1 MPQQPTVLITG
12 GGTGGHVYPGL
23 AIAEGLRPLARVVYV
38 GDRRKLEA
46 RVVPQRGLP
55 FIGLTTHPFPRG
67 GFWSRLCFLP
77 RLTLSVL
84 RAMGTV
90 LRHRPALVIG
100 VGGYVSA
107 PVVIAA
113 GLLKRRIALHEQNVR
128 PGVANLK
135 LQRWADL
142 VMLSYEGARPYF
154 DKRRRIEVTGCP
166 LNPRLLGV
174 DRAEARRRLGLDE
187 TARVVLV
194 VGGSGGA
201 ESLNRAVVE
210 MLPRLLE
217 KPWNLCVYH
226 LTGPRYFDAVSAQV
240 AAFGTDLSRVY
251 RAKPYSDEIQYP
263 YAAADLIVCRAGS
276 ATLNEITA
284 LGLPAILVPS
294 PNVTDNHQEVNARE
308 LEAHGAAEVLL
319 DAELNGERLYAAIE
333 RLLQDEATLAR
344 MRKRSREL
352 GRTDAQAE
360 IVRVLRPLLEK
371 PSLPGE
377 LRGTPGN

>member
-1 MPQQPTVLITG
+1 MSQLPTVLITG
-12 GGTGGHVYPGL
+12 GGTGGHVYPAL
-23 AIAEGLRPLARVVYV
+23 AIAEGLQPLARVIYV

-46 RVVPQRGLP
+46 RVVPSRGLP
-55 FIGLTTHPFPRG
+55 FVGLTTYPFPRG
-67 GFWSRLCFLP
+67 GLWPKLCFLP

-84 RAMGTV
+84 RALCTM
-90 LRHRPALVIG
+90 LRYRPALVVG

-113 GLLKRRIALHEQNVR
+113 GLLRRRVALHEQNIR

-154 DKRRRIEVTGCP
+154 DEGRRIEVTGCP

-174 DRAEARRRLGLDE
+174 DRAEARQRLGLDE

-217 KPWNLCVYH
+217 KPPNLFIYH
-226 LTGPRYFDAVSAQV
+226 LTGPRYFEAVSAQV
-240 AAFGTDLSRVY
+240 AAFGGAPSRVY
-251 RAKPYSDEIQYP
+251 RAEPYSDEIQYP

-284 LGLPAILVPS
+284 LGLPALLVPS

-319 DAELNGERLYAAIE
+319 DAELNGDRLSAAIE
-333 RLLQDEATLAR
+333 RLFRDEATLAR
-344 MRKRSREL
+344 MRERSREL

-360 IVRVLRPLLEK
+360 IVRVLRPLLGK
-371 PSLPGE
+371 QSLQGE
-377 LRGTPGN
+377 LRGTKGN